1 MSFDIK
7 MNQVSVRFGKYQALK
22 DVSMHLK
29 ANKIYGLIGRNGAGK
44 STLLSILASFTQ
56 PTTGS
61 ITIAGQEPF
70 ENAAIMSE
78 VSFVYEKDYSTETE
92 KVKGMIEAVER
103 YRPNFDRQYALELV
117 KLFKLPL
124 DKYVSKLSKG
134 MQSALNVTLGLAS
147 RSKITIFDEAYNGM
161 DAPTREKFY
170 KEVLADYERF
180 PRTIILSTH
189 LVSEMDYLF
198 EEVVIL
204 KKGEVIIK
212 EPIDFLLEKGAAV
225 TGSKKAV
232 EEFVHEMVQLNSQTL
247 GGTKSVMV
255 YEEFTNEQREQARQ
269 KGLEIGPVSLQ
280 DLFIHLTKE
289 EEEYEIQK

>member
-1 MSFDIK
+1 MGFDIK
-7 MNQVSVRFGKYQALK
+7 MNQVSVKFRKYQALK
-22 DVSMHLK
+22 DISLHLE

-44 STLLSILASFTQ
+44 STLLPLLASFTQ
-56 PTTGS
+56 PTAGS
-61 ITIAGQEPF
+61 INIADQDPF

-78 VSFVYEKDYSTETE
+78 VTFVFETDYSAETE

-103 YRPNFDRQYALELV
+103 YRPHFDRQYALELV

-212 EPIDFLLEKGAAV
+212 EPIDLLLEKGAAI
-225 TGSKKAV
+225 TGSKQAV
-232 EEFVHEMVQLNSQTL
+232 EEFVQDMVQLNSQTL

-255 YEEFTNEQREQARQ
+255 YEELTNEKREQARM

-289 EEEYEIQK
+289 EEEYEVQK

>member
-22 DVSMHLK
+22 DVSMHLE

-44 STLLSILASFTQ
+44 STLLSLLASFTQ

-78 VSFVYEKDYSTETE
+78 VNFVYEKDYSTETE

-204 KKGEVIIK
+204 RKGEVIIK
-212 EPIDFLLEKGAAV
+212 EPIDLLSEKGAAV
-225 TGSKKAV
+225 TGSKQAV
-232 EEFVHEMVQLNSQTL
+232 EEFVKEMVQLNSQTL

-255 YEEFTNEQREQARQ
+255 YEEFTNEQREQARR

-289 EEEYEIQK
+289 EEEYEVQK